1 MSEWI
6 IGFITEQGYLG
17 IFLLMVLENIFPP
30 IPSELIMPFAGFAA
44 AEGNLGFGGVM
55 IAGVLGSL
63 VGTMPWYF
71 AARWLGLERLK
82 ALADRFGRVATISGD
97 DIDDANRWF
106 NRYGRLAVLFGR
118 LVPAVRTLISIPAG
132 LVAMPM
138 APFVACTALG
148 SFAWTLVLTGAG
160 YLLHESY
167 DLVEQWVDPATKV
180 VVVVIV
186 AVYLYRFVTWKRS
199 DAR

>member
-1 MSEWI
+1 MSDWI

-17 IFLLMVLENIFPP
+17 IFLLMVLENLFPP

-44 AEGNLGFGGVM
+44 AEGNLGFAGVV

-63 VGTMPWYF
+63 VGTLPWYLV
-71 AARWLGLERLK
+71 ARWLGLERLK
-82 ALADRFGRVATISGD
+82 KLADRFGRIATISAG

-106 NRYGRLAVLFGR
+106 ARYGRLTVLFGR
-118 LVPAVRTLISIPAG
+118 LVPAIRTLISIPAG
-132 LVAMPM
+132 LAAMPF

-148 SFAWTLVLTGAG
+148 SFVWTLFLTGAG
-160 YLLHESY
+160 YVLHEGY
-167 DLVEQWVDPATKV
+167 HLVEAWVDPATKV
-180 VVVVIV
+180 IVVLLV

-199 DAR
+199 DAS